1 MRMGAM
7 QNTKGALFIL
17 TPFTV
22 KGKSTVEGQ

>member
-1 MRMGAM
+1 MGAM